1 MQATTSACPC
11 GTGFPFAACCAP
23 YLAGIAPAPTAET
36 LMRSRY
42 SAYVLERSD
51 YIRSTWHPATCPNA
65 LNPEPGLH
73 WLGLKIKRVEDG
85 LEQDDHGIVEFVARS
100 KRDGRAQRLHETS
113 IFERID
119 GNWVYVRGE
128 AC

>member
-1 MQATTSACPC
+1 
-11 GTGFPFAACCAP
+11 
-23 YLAGIAPAPTAET
+23 LAGIAPAPTAET

-113 IFERID
+113 SSSSSID
-119 GNWVYVRGE
+119 ASTHNLCVDARFDCLG
-128 AC
+128 